1 MSLFNPGLLAIS
13 KFTYNL
19 SMESFKYKLYE
30 NGGSIRCI
38 TKLKGEVLDCE
49 FVERF
54 IKKNEN
60 VSKTKC

>member
-1 MSLFNPGLLAIS
+1 
-13 KFTYNL
+13 
-19 SMESFKYKLYE
+19 MESFIYKLYE